1 MSSTLASAASTGGL
15 AAKYSSLVKAALQL
29 YTADTATQAS
39 IVKSHYTDT
48 ATFEDPLMIVNG
60 TANIEAQFN
69 SLHKFFSSI
78 SVTEGVKSTTTTS
91 ASGGVD
97 STTTPTKPGEET
109 FVVPNTQIYKT
120 KPEKPETV
128 IECNTLLT
136 VDTATSKI
144 VRHHDVWLNKSF
156 ENPTVVKKVGGWTSS
171 AIFKLFNVG
180 V

>member
-15 AAKYSSLVKAALQL
+15 AAKYSSLVKAALQM

-39 IVKSHYTDT
+39 ILKSHYKET

-60 TANIEAQFN
+60 TPNIEAQFN

-78 SVTEGVKSTTTTS
+78 NVSEGVKSAAATG
-91 ASGGVD
+91 GGVD
-97 STTTPTKPGEET
+97 STPTKPGEET
-109 FVVPNTQIYKT
+109 LVVPNTQVYKT

-128 IECNTLLT
+128 IECNTMLT

-144 VRHHDVWLNKSF
+144 VRHHDVWLNKKF
-156 ENPTVVKKVGGWTSS
+156 ENPTIVKKVGGWTSS

-180 V
+180 A

>member
-29 YTADTATQAS
+29 YTADSATQAS
-39 IVKSHYTDT
+39 IIKSHYKDT

-60 TANIEAQFN
+60 PANIEAQFN

-78 SVTEGVKSTTTTS
+78 SVTEGVKSSS
-91 ASGGVD
+91 ASSAGGVD
-97 STTTPTKPGEET
+97 STPTKPGEET

-128 IECNTLLT
+128 IECNTMLT
-136 VDTATSKI
+136 VETATSKI

-180 V
+180 A